1 MNNQT
6 TTLGMFALKTAYP
19 GQLDSLKASH
29 QRNMSAEDGKPADQA
44 AKARLNDKAV

>member
-29 QRNMSAEDGKPADQA
+29 QRNKPADDGKPANQA
-44 AKARLNDKAV
+44 AKARLNDKTV